1 VLRHDMLRK
10 FMQNRMSEAAN
21 SLMRS
26 FVGALAGELQ
36 GRLYGIGFV
45 GSFCKLAR
53 WQYSLVLAYMQTKTE
68 NLHVLQSYVEEAN
81 FRVRVFDVL
90 VRSTS
95 TRFQNELIKAGFIEF
110 LVQVLLPSQQQFD
123 MRFYRSSE

>member
-1 VLRHDMLRK
+1 
-10 FMQNRMSEAAN
+10 MQNRMCSAAN

-26 FVGALAGELQ
+26 FVAALTGELQ
-36 GRLYGIGFV
+36 SRLYGIGFV

-81 FRVRVFDVL
+81 FRVRIFDLL
-90 VRSTS
+90 VRQQSS
-95 TRFQNELIKAGFIEF
+95 RLQNELIKAGFLEF
-110 LVQVLLPSQQQFD
+110 VVKVLLPNEQQFD